1 MKVKI
6 NSIMT
11 YYEVVDDDGG
21 IFIVA
26 SFSDIDKIVWKAIIR
41 DENNQQMFV
50 DPEKEKELI
59 DAVKTSELP
68 YDEGTG
74 QLKMFQYVE
83 VKPNEN
89 S

>member
-6 NSIMT
+6 NSITT
-11 YYEVVDDDGG
+11 YFGVVDDDGG
-21 IFIVA
+21 IFTAV
-26 SFSDIDKIVWKAIIR
+26 SFSDIDKVVWRAMAR
-41 DENNQQMFV
+41 DENDRQMFV

-83 VKPNEN
+83 VK
-89 S
+89 